1 MFQVQQLI
9 TKFEYKYG
17 KTPKRVGATFSF
29 SYITSSKV
37 HLTASADTNYVLSIP
52 GAPFQPPL
60 VIGVKTAEAEVTHTI
75 GS

>member
-1 MFQVQQLI
+1 M
-9 TKFEYKYG
+9 
-17 KTPKRVGATFSF
+17 
-29 SYITSSKV
+29 
-37 HLTASADTNYVLSIP
+37 TASADTNYVLSIP